1 MNTTITNDLG
11 LNLNLHIDG
20 VPDNKHIHV
29 LTTKE
34 NVKEVL
40 DGNLPFDDD
49 SKVLYAFS
57 EGAFDLDKTINF
69 VKSLHPAVFQ

>member
-11 LNLNLHIDG
+11 LKLNLHIDG

-34 NVKEVL
+34 SLKEAL
-40 DGNLPFDDD
+40 DGNLPFDVDT
-49 SKVLYAFS
+49 KVLYAFS
-57 EGAFDLDKTINF
+57 EGAFDLDETINL
-69 VKSLHPAVFQ
+69 VKALHPAVFH